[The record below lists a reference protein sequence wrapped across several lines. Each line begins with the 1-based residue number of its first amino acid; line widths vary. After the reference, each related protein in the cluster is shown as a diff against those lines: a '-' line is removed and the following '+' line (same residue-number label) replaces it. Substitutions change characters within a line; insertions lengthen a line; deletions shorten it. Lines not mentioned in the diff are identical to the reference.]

1 MHALTLANRRKLPA
15 AALRGILLATIG
27 GMAVALAAVLILGQL
42 APEVLKAAS
51 GDSII
56 KPQNG
61 DVISEGLKTINGNAL
76 WIMVTGIGTAVTV
89 VGVAIAFGVRD
100 ASNWAFRLA
109 GGILIV
115 FVLGP
120 AVVS

>member
-15 AALRGILLATIG
+15 AELRGILLATIG